1 MSYNGIGL
9 KSAKGSSTSGHVQR
23 SLASDNEKTSLL
35 NYKARKQQQ
44 HKKEARKK
52 SDDRVKKLSPLHGD
66 RKKDAVEIHRSL
78 VNHLSRRDIEL
89 QVSELR
95 DRLEDDR
102 DDGKID
108 ITDDAIDEKCQA
120 LREKLNKEAKEKE
133 RLSNIYKSRKQRT
146 QEGADDDEDEES

>member
-44 HKKEARKK
+44 HKKDVKGRSDHRIKK
-52 SDDRVKKLSPLHGD
+52 FSPLNRDGN
-66 RKKDAVEIHRSL
+66 KDVVGVHHSL
-78 VNHLSRRDIEL
+78 VKHLSKRDIEL

-95 DRLEDDR
+95 DHLEDDR
-102 DDGKID
+102 DDGKIEITNED
-108 ITDDAIDEKCQA
+108 IDKKCNA

-133 RLSNIYKSRKQRT
+133 RLSNLYKSRKQRT
-146 QEGADDDEDEES
+146 QEEEEEEEEES